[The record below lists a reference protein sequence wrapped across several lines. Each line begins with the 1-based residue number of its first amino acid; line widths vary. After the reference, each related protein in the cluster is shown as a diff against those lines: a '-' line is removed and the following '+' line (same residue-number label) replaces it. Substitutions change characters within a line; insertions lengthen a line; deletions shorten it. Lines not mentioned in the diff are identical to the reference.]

1 MSLSSLYPSLLF
13 ALAMTGALLVTTPGC
28 DLSSSDTYTVSGT
41 IVNSTERG
49 VDNAELTFSQGGS
62 AAQTT
67 TTNDSGYYEVSGLD
81 EGEYDVS
88 VSAGGYD
95 ATSFTVSVASNT
107 TIPNQTLLG
116 SANVSGTV
124 ANATNG
130 EGLANAEVAFTFGGE
145 DADTSRSAA
154 DLITTTDSDGNYS
167 INNAPTGNFVCVIR
181 APGYIPAIVPDVS
194 FEEGENDLGQA
205 SSSETLEDGEVRI
218 VLEWGENPSDL
229 DSHLTGPDGSGGR
242 FHVYYSNQE
251 PAGAGANLD
260 VDDVTSYG
268 PETITITDFRSGTYR
283 YSVFNF
289 SNQSDDG
296 AVGIDESPARVTVY
310 DSHGQR
316 ASYSPPTAETGD
328 GNTWRVLEIDGGSV
342 TFNDNG
348 GDTFGYY
355 NASGSGDMDTFNKG
369 MNMGPRLKQD
379 RKELFDRPVSPF

>member
-1 MSLSSLYPSLLF
+1 MYSSLVL
-13 ALAMTGALLVTTPGC
+13 ALAMTGALLFTLSGC

-81 EGEYDVS
+81 EGDYDVS

-95 ATSFTVSVASNT
+95 ETTFTVSVTSNT
-107 TIPNQTLLG
+107 TIPNQALLG

-124 ANATNG
+124 ANASNG
-130 EGLANAEVAFTFGGE
+130 QALANAEVAFTFGGQ
-145 DADTSRSAA
+145 DADTSRTAA
-154 DLITTTDSDGNYS
+154 DLITTTNSDGSYS
-167 INNAPTGNFVCVIR
+167 ISNAPTGNFVCVIR
-181 APGYIPAIVPDVS
+181 APGYIPAVIPDID
-194 FEEGENDLGQA
+194 FEEGSNDLGQT
-205 SSSETLEDGEVRI
+205 SSSETLSEGQVRI
-218 VLEWGENPSDL
+218 VLEWGETPSDL

-242 FHVYYSNQE
+242 FHVFYRDEEY
-251 PAGAGANLD
+251 PADSSTAFLD
-260 VDDVTSYG
+260 VDDTSSFG
-268 PETITITDFRSGTYR
+268 PETITINQFRDGTYR
-283 YSVFNF
+283 YSVFNY
-289 SNQSDDG
+289 SDQSDDG
-296 AVGIDESPARVTVY
+296 AVEIDESPARVTVY

-316 ASYSPPTAETGD
+316 ASYSAPAAEMGD

-342 TFNDNG
+342 TFDDNG

-369 MNMGPRLKQD
+369 MKMGPRLKQD